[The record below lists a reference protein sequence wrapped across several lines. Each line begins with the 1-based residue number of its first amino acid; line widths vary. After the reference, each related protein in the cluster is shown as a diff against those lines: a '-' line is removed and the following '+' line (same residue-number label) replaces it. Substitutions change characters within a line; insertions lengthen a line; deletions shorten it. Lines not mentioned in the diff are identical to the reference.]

1 MNPRA
6 RNEVILGRGSNT
18 ILAKSLLCA
27 FWDRFE
33 KEFSRHRDCRLQ
45 TAVDRTLIGEDPV
58 HAIGGFPVSFLG
70 LKPQSHV
77 NAADHEYIV
86 LQFYLTQCF
95 PNQAFI

>member
-1 MNPRA
+1 MKISSVVVPTH
-6 RNEVILGRGSNT
+6 LP
-18 ILAKSLLCA
+18 KSVLCA
-27 FWDRFE
+27 CWDRFE
-33 KEFSRHRDCRLQ
+33 KEFGRHRNCRFQ
-45 TAVDRTLIGEDPV
+45 TAIDRTLLGEDPV
-58 HAIGGFPVSFLG
+58 HAIGGFPLSFLR

>member
-1 MNPRA
+1 MNPGA
-6 RNEVILGRGSNT
+6 RNEDTLGRGSNI
-18 ILAKSLLCA
+18 ILTKSLLSA
-27 FWDRFE
+27 FWNQFE
-33 KEFSRHRDCRLQ
+33 KEFSRHRDCRFQ
-45 TAVDRTLIGEDPV
+45 TAIDRTLVGEDPV
-58 HAIGGFPVSFLG
+58 HSIGGFPVSFLG